1 MTSFLHIQDKKQKD
15 LLTLKAITEKEKFPS
30 LVEKKDSKLT
40 LISEEETYYLYL
52 NKQAEDYNFHK
63 IYNFF
68 VNFSQENERNLN
80 IDVKSF
86 VTPNLKEEIILQAI
100 IEGTL
105 FGGYSSAT
113 YKTDKKKLKI
123 VDYHLITTNKQAWD
137 IWMNSFIKLAAVNF
151 ARGLQDIPPNEL
163 HAKEFAEMVK
173 KIFSTSYHEELSGKV
188 IQITESKNKLAVAKK
203 VRETQKILSGRL
215 DQVEVEILDK
225 KKIEKNKMGLL
236 LAVNAGSHHEPR
248 VVILRYFGDKNNKKN
263 VLGLI
268 GKGITFDSGG
278 YDLKS
283 SQHLQCMKFDMSGAA
298 AVCASFFGLIQKSP
312 KINVVAVACL
322 TENAIGGH
330 ATLTESVVKSM
341 NGKTVEINNTDAEGR
356 LVLADGI
363 TYAIRE
369 EKATKIITVA
379 TLTGAVVAA
388 LGENLTGVL
397 TNDRKFYR
405 EFRQAFAKSQER
417 YWELPIIPENTKALK
432 ENTSIA
438 DISNISS
445 SRYMGASNGAAF
457 LQEFVEKLPFIH
469 CDIAGTAWKTK
480 TKRGTGIMVKT
491 LIEFMLIEKNNS
503 GKK

>member
-1 MTSFLHIQDKKQKD
+1 MVVNLNIQDKKQKN
-15 LLTLKAITEKEKFPS
+15 LLTLKVVTEKEKFPE
-30 LVEKKDSKLT
+30 LVEKKDGKLT
-40 LISEEETYYLYL
+40 LISEEKIYYLYL
-52 NKQAEDYNFHK
+52 DKQAESYNFHK

-68 VNFSQENERNLN
+68 VNFSQDNERNLN

-86 VTPNLKEEIILQAI
+86 VTPSLKEEIILQAI

-113 YKTDKKKLKI
+113 YKTDKKKLKFI
-123 VDYHLITTNKQAWD
+123 DYYLITANNQAKN
-137 IWMNSFIKLAAVNF
+137 IWMNSLAKLTSVNF
-151 ARGLQDIPPNEL
+151 ARNLQDMPPNEL
-163 HAKEFAEMVK
+163 HAKEFAEAIK
-173 KIFSTSYHEELSGKV
+173 KLFRTSNYKELLGKTIV
-188 IQITESKNKLAVAKK
+188 ETKKPTVAKK
-203 VRETQKILSGRL
+203 ARELQKKNPFGQI
-215 DQVEVEILDK
+215 EVEILDK
-225 KKIEKNKMGLL
+225 EKIEEKKMNLL

-248 VVILRYFGDKNNKKN
+248 VVILRYKGNPKSKE
-263 VLGLI
+263 VLGLV

-278 YDLKS
+278 YDLKP

-363 TYAIRE
+363 TYAIHE

-405 EFRQAFAKSQER
+405 ELRQAFAKSQER

-480 TKRGTGIMVKT
+480 TKRGTGVMVKT
-491 LIEFMLIEKNNS
+491 LIELMLIEKDNS